1 MRREIAIR
9 FVSRLLVAAYL
20 VEAGLLLVL
29 APWTTL
35 WERNFFAAAVPALGD
50 WMANEFVRGGVT
62 GVGVVTAIAG
72 LRDLTG
78 AFLARLP
85 AESPP
90 AGPDRPQP

>member
-1 MRREIAIR
+1 MP
-9 FVSRLLVAAYL
+9 RLIVAAYL
-20 VEAGLLLVL
+20 VEAGLLLIL

-35 WERNFFAAAVPALGD
+35 WERNFFAEAVPALGD

-62 GVGVVTAIAG
+62 GVGVVTAVVG

-85 AESPP
+85 RES
-90 AGPDRPQP
+90 AGPGPGNPLP